1 MVLTVRGG
9 AWKLTAREFLWEP
22 HTSVT
27 ATAFHRT
34 SGLLVIGFDRGV
46 FGLYE
51 MPGCV
56 NLQRLSVSNS
66 SLNTV
71 CMGSSGEWLGMG
83 SSRLGQLLVWE
94 WKSESYVLKQQ
105 GHIYG
110 LNSLDYSNDGTYIV
124 TGGEDSKVK
133 LWNASSGFCFMTF
146 TAHTAPVTSVLF
158 TGKGAGRVVL
168 SASLDGTVRAHEML
182 RYKNFRTFTAPP
194 ETPVQFTSLAADS
207 SGDVICAGSLDPFKI
222 YVWALQTGNYWMC

>member
-158 TGKGAGRVVL
+158 TGKG
-168 SASLDGTVRAHEML
+168 
-182 RYKNFRTFTAPP
+182 
-194 ETPVQFTSLAADS
+194 
-207 SGDVICAGSLDPFKI
+207 SG
-222 YVWALQTGNYWMC
+222 